1 MNHFWYIEMRK
12 QIAKLVSNILNP
24 FLVSLVII
32 LLLSFESTRS
42 PLDALRWSAILV
54 AISLVP
60 VYSVMVYFS
69 RTGRLG
75 SRFIDVSKQRTKIYL
90 LAGICALVG
99 CIILI
104 YLEAP
109 LILLA
114 TFVAGLSATVI
125 FMGINLWWKISLHA
139 AFIAA
144 SITLLVILYG
154 SIGTVTV
161 MLLPLVAWARLE
173 LGHHSLAQVTIGA
186 LLAALIVVAVFYLFG
201 LV

>member
-1 MNHFWYIEMRK
+1 MRK
-12 QIAKLVSNILNP
+12 QIANLVSNILNP

-54 AISLVP
+54 AISIVP
-60 VYSVMVYFS
+60 VYSVVVYFS
-69 RTGRLG
+69 RNDRLG
-75 SRFIDVSKQRTKIYL
+75 SRFINVRKQRTKIYL

-99 CIILI
+99 CVILI

-144 SITLLVILYG
+144 SVILLVILYG
-154 SIGTVTV
+154 SLGTVTV
-161 MLLPLVAWARLE
+161 MLLPLVGWARVE
-173 LGHHSLAQVTIGA
+173 LGHHSLAQVTTGA
-186 LLAALIVVAVFYLFG
+186 FLAALIVGGVFYLFG

>member
-1 MNHFWYIEMRK
+1 MRK

-75 SRFIDVSKQRTKIYL
+75 SRFIDVGKQRTKIYL

-144 SITLLVILYG
+144 SITLLVILYSSLG
-154 SIGTVTV
+154 IVAV
-161 MLLPLVAWARLE
+161 MLLPLVAWARVE

-186 LLAALIVVAVFYLFG
+186 FLAALIVVVVFYLFG

>member
-1 MNHFWYIEMRK
+1 MRK
-12 QIAKLVSNILNP
+12 QIANLVSNILNP

-42 PLDALRWSAILV
+42 PLDALKWSVILI

-69 RTGRLG
+69 RNDRPE
-75 SRFIDVSKQRTKIYL
+75 SHFIDVRKQRTRIYL

-99 CIILI
+99 CIVLV
-104 YLEAP
+104 YSGAP

-114 TFVAGLSATVI
+114 TFVAGLSATAI

-144 SITLLVILYG
+144 SVTLLVILYG
-154 SIGTVTV
+154 SIGTVAV
-161 MLLPLVAWARLE
+161 MLLPLVAWARVK
-173 LGHHSLAQVTIGA
+173 LGRHSLAQVTIGA
-186 LLAALIVVAVFYLFG
+186 LLAALIAGVVFYLFG

>member
-1 MNHFWYIEMRK
+1 MRK
-12 QIAKLVSNILNP
+12 QIANLVSSILNP

-42 PLDALRWSAILV
+42 PLDALKWSLILI
-54 AISLVP
+54 AISIVP
-60 VYSVMVYFS
+60 VYSVVVYFG
-69 RTGRLG
+69 RNDRLG
-75 SRFIDVSKQRTKIYL
+75 SRFINVRKQRTKIYL

-99 CIILI
+99 CVILI
-104 YLEAP
+104 YLGAP

-144 SITLLVILYG
+144 SVILLVILYG
-154 SIGTVTV
+154 SLGTVTV
-161 MLLPLVAWARLE
+161 MLLPLVGWARVE

-186 LLAALIVVAVFYLFG
+186 FLAALIVGVVFYLFG

>member
-1 MNHFWYIEMRK
+1 MRK
-12 QIAKLVSNILNP
+12 QIANLVSNILNP

-54 AISLVP
+54 AISIVP
-60 VYSVMVYFS
+60 VYSVVVYFG
-69 RTGRLG
+69 RNDRLG
-75 SRFIDVSKQRTKIYL
+75 SRFIDVRKQRTKIYL

-99 CIILI
+99 CIILV
-104 YLEAP
+104 YSGAP

-114 TFVAGLSATVI
+114 TFVAGLSATVV

-144 SITLLVILYG
+144 SVTVLVILYG

-161 MLLPLVAWARLE
+161 MLLPLVAWARVE
-173 LGHHSLAQVTIGA
+173 LGHHSLAQVAIGA
-186 LLAALIVVAVFYLFG
+186 FLAALTVGVVFYLFG

>member
-1 MNHFWYIEMRK
+1 MSHLWQIEMRK
-12 QIAKLVSNILNP
+12 QVANLVSSILNP

-42 PLDALRWSAILV
+42 PLDALKWSLILI
-54 AISLVP
+54 AISIVP
-60 VYSVMVYFS
+60 VYSVVVYFS
-69 RTGRLG
+69 RNDRLG
-75 SRFIDVSKQRTKIYL
+75 SRFINVRKQRTKIYL

-99 CIILI
+99 CVILI
-104 YLEAP
+104 YLGAP

-125 FMGINLWWKISLHA
+125 FLGINLWWKISLHA

-144 SITLLVILYG
+144 SVILLVILYG
-154 SIGTVTV
+154 SLGTVTV
-161 MLLPLVAWARLE
+161 MLLPLVGWARVE

-186 LLAALIVVAVFYLFG
+186 FLAALIVGVVFYLFG

>member
-1 MNHFWYIEMRK
+1 MRK

-75 SRFIDVSKQRTKIYL
+75 SHFIDVSKQRTKIYL

-154 SIGTVTV
+154 SLGIVAV
-161 MLLPLVAWARLE
+161 MLLPLVAWARVE

-186 LLAALIVVAVFYLFG
+186 FLAALIVVVVFYLFG

>member
-1 MNHFWYIEMRK
+1 MRK
-12 QIAKLVSNILNP
+12 QIANLVSSILNP

-42 PLDALRWSAILV
+42 PLDALKWSLILI
-54 AISLVP
+54 AISIVP
-60 VYSVMVYFS
+60 VYSVVVYFG
-69 RTGRLG
+69 RNDRLG
-75 SRFIDVSKQRTKIYL
+75 SCFINVRKQRTKIYL

-99 CIILI
+99 CVILI
-104 YLEAP
+104 YLGAP

-144 SITLLVILYG
+144 SVILLVILYG
-154 SIGTVTV
+154 SLGTVTV
-161 MLLPLVAWARLE
+161 MLLPLVGWARVE

-186 LLAALIVVAVFYLFG
+186 FLAALIVGVVFYLFG

>member
-1 MNHFWYIEMRK
+1 MRK
-12 QIAKLVSNILNP
+12 QIANLVSNILSP
-24 FLVSLVII
+24 LLVSLVII

-42 PLDALRWSAILV
+42 PLDALKWSLILI
-54 AISLVP
+54 AISIVP
-60 VYSVMVYFS
+60 VYSAVVYFS
-69 RTGRLG
+69 RNDRPG
-75 SRFIDVSKQRTKIYL
+75 SRFINVRKQRTKIYL
-90 LAGICALVG
+90 LAGICALAGYV
-99 CIILI
+99 ILI
-104 YLEAP
+104 YLGAP

-144 SITLLVILYG
+144 SVTLLVILYG
-154 SIGTVTV
+154 SLGTVTV
-161 MLLPLVAWARLE
+161 MLLPLVGWARVE

-186 LLAALIVVAVFYLFG
+186 FLAALIVGVVFYLFG

>member
-1 MNHFWYIEMRK
+1 MRK
-12 QIAKLVSNILNP
+12 QIANLVSNILNP

-32 LLLSFESTRS
+32 LLLSFESTRN

-54 AISLVP
+54 AVSLVP

-69 RTGRLG
+69 RNDRLG
-75 SRFIDVSKQRTKIYL
+75 SHFIDVRKQRTKVYL

-99 CIILI
+99 CIILV

-125 FMGINLWWKISLHA
+125 FMGINLGWKISLHA

-154 SIGTVTV
+154 SMGTVTV

-186 LLAALIVVAVFYLFG
+186 LLAALIVIAVFYLFG

>member
-1 MNHFWYIEMRK
+1 MRK
-12 QIAKLVSNILNP
+12 QVANLVSGILNP

-42 PLDALRWSAILV
+42 PLDALKWSLILI

-60 VYSVMVYFS
+60 VYSVVVYFG
-69 RTGRLG
+69 RNERLG
-75 SRFIDVSKQRTKIYL
+75 SSFFDVRKQRTKIYL
-90 LAGICALVG
+90 LAGICAVVG
-99 CIILI
+99 CIVLV
-104 YLEAP
+104 YSGAP

-139 AFIAA
+139 AFVAA
-144 SITLLVILYG
+144 SVTLLVILYG
-154 SIGTVTV
+154 SIGAVTV
-161 MLLPLVAWARLE
+161 MLLPLVAWARVELE
-173 LGHHSLAQVTIGA
+173 HHSLAQVTTGA
-186 LLAALIVVAVFYLFG
+186 FLAALIVGVVFYLFG

>member
-1 MNHFWYIEMRK
+1 MRK
-12 QIAKLVSNILNP
+12 QIANLVSSILNP

-42 PLDALRWSAILV
+42 PLDALKWSLILI
-54 AISLVP
+54 AISIVP
-60 VYSVMVYFS
+60 IYSVVVYFG
-69 RTGRLG
+69 RNDRLG
-75 SRFIDVSKQRTKIYL
+75 SRFINVRKQRTKIYL
-90 LAGICALVG
+90 LAGICAFVG
-99 CIILI
+99 CAILI
-104 YLEAP
+104 YLGAP

-125 FMGINLWWKISLHA
+125 FMGINLRWKISLHA

-144 SITLLVILYG
+144 SVTVLVILYG
-154 SIGTVTV
+154 SPGTVTV
-161 MLLPLVAWARLE
+161 MLLPLVAWARVE

-186 LLAALIVVAVFYLFG
+186 FLAALIVGVVFYLFG

>member
-1 MNHFWYIEMRK
+1 MRK

-24 FLVSLVII
+24 FLISLVII

-42 PLDALRWSAILV
+42 LLDALRWSVILV

-75 SRFIDVSKQRTKIYL
+75 SRFVDVRKQRTKIYL

-99 CIILI
+99 CIILV

-125 FMGINLWWKISLHA
+125 FMGINLGWKISLHA

-154 SIGTVTV
+154 SLGIVAV
-161 MLLPLVAWARLE
+161 MLLPLVAWARVE

-186 LLAALIVVAVFYLFG
+186 LLAALIVVVVFYLFG

>member
-60 VYSVMVYFS
+60 VYSGMVYFS

>member
-1 MNHFWYIEMRK
+1 MRK
-12 QIAKLVSNILNP
+12 QIANLLSNILNP

-42 PLDALRWSAILV
+42 PLDALKWSLILI
-54 AISLVP
+54 AISIVP
-60 VYSVMVYFS
+60 VYSVVVYFS
-69 RTGRLG
+69 RKDGPG
-75 SRFIDVSKQRTKIYL
+75 SRFINVRKQRTKIYL

-99 CIILI
+99 CVILI
-104 YLEAP
+104 YLGAP

-144 SITLLVILYG
+144 SVILLVILYG
-154 SIGTVTV
+154 SLGTVTV
-161 MLLPLVAWARLE
+161 MLLPLVGWARVE

-186 LLAALIVVAVFYLFG
+186 FLAALIVGVVFYLFG

>member
-1 MNHFWYIEMRK
+1 MRK
-12 QIAKLVSNILNP
+12 QIANLVSNILNP

-32 LLLSFESTRS
+32 LLLSFESTRN

-54 AISLVP
+54 AVSLVP

-69 RTGRLG
+69 RNDRLG
-75 SRFIDVSKQRTKIYL
+75 SHFIDVRKQRTKVYL

-99 CIILI
+99 CIILV

-125 FMGINLWWKISLHA
+125 FMGINLGWKISLHA

-186 LLAALIVVAVFYLFG
+186 LLAALIVIAVFYLFG

>member
-1 MNHFWYIEMRK
+1 MRK
-12 QIAKLVSNILNP
+12 QIANLVSNILNP

-42 PLDALRWSAILV
+42 PLDALRWSAILIAV
-54 AISLVP
+54 SLVP
-60 VYSVMVYFS
+60 VYSVMVYIG
-69 RTGRLG
+69 RNDRLG
-75 SRFIDVSKQRTKIYL
+75 SRFIDVRRQRTKIYL

-125 FMGINLWWKISLHA
+125 FMGINLGWKISLHA

-161 MLLPLVAWARLE
+161 MLFPLVAWARLE
-173 LGHHSLAQVTIGA
+173 LGHHSLAQVTVGA
-186 LLAALIVVAVFYLFG
+186 LLAALIVVVVFYLFG
-201 LV
+201 LVLR